1 MKIFDEGIIISKA
14 NYSQTSVILH
24 IFSFK
29 YGIVAGL
36 CKGIKSSKQ
45 KYLLELGN
53 IVDFEKIARIEEQL
67 GFLNLEFKESHL
79 SEIFYH
85 NKKLLTLLSIV
96 GMIKEFLI
104 EKEVQEELY
113 LATKN
118 LIVVLQKEDFMYYY
132 LQWEVMLLDV
142 VGFGLDMTKCCVSG
156 SKEIFYLSPKSGK
169 SVCKEVGNLY
179 EDKLFVIPNLWIHK
193 DFNRANEK
201 DLKLGFSIT
210 NYFFNKFA
218 IEYNK
223 KIPEIRNK
231 IANY

>member
-1 MKIFDEGIIISKA
+1 MKIFDEGIIISKT
-14 NYSQTSVILH
+14 NYSQTSAILH

-29 YGIVAGL
+29 NGIVAGL
-36 CKGIKSSKQ
+36 CKGVKSSKQ

-79 SEIFYH
+79 SQIFYN

-118 LIVVLQKEDFMYYY
+118 LIVLLQKDDFMYYY
-132 LQWEVMLLDV
+132 LQWEVMLLEV
-142 VGFGLDMTKCCVSG
+142 IGFGLDTTKCCVSG
-156 SKEIFYLSPKSGK
+156 TDKIFYLSPKSGK
-169 SVCKEVGNLY
+169 SVCREVGSMY

-193 DFNRANEK
+193 DFACANSQ
-201 DLKLGFSIT
+201 DLKLGFVIT
-210 NYFFNKFA
+210 TYFLNKFA
-218 IEYNK
+218 KEYNK
-223 KIPEIRNK
+223 KIPESRNK
-231 IANY
+231 IINY